1 MVNNEERIGK
11 LARGRHGGEIEGFRD
26 ERHHFFTRTHLGSV
40 LKVGDTALGYDLTNV
55 QISDESFDSY
65 VEKVGESRIPDVV
78 LVKKSYAEK
87 RKKRRDRGYR
97 RAWELKRMDINEEEE
112 TNKKDDAEKRMQDE
126 ELFMQELEEDFE
138 GRAQI
143 NVYKKKNEDLDAVI
157 RANQNAL
164 ANETDDEDDDEN
176 DEIPE
181 IKLEELLDDMK
192 LSDVEEEEEE
202 EEEETFG
209 TMEIH
214 YVDYACVI
222 NVYNFAAFF
231 VVVVVGSRSFF
242 L

>member
-1 MVNNEERIGK
+1 
-11 LARGRHGGEIEGFRD
+11 
-26 ERHHFFTRTHLGSV
+26 
-40 LKVGDTALGYDLTNV
+40 
-55 QISDESFDSY
+55 
-65 VEKVGESRIPDVV
+65 
-78 LVKKSYAEK
+78 
-87 RKKRRDRGYR
+87 
-97 RAWELKRMDINEEEE
+97 
-112 TNKKDDAEKRMQDE
+112 MQDE

-202 EEEETFG
+202 EEEEME
-209 TMEIH
+209 MEIH
-214 YVDYACVI
+214 
-222 NVYNFAAFF
+222 
-231 VVVVVGSRSFF
+231 
-242 L
+242 

>member
-1 MVNNEERIGK
+1 
-11 LARGRHGGEIEGFRD
+11 
-26 ERHHFFTRTHLGSV
+26 
-40 LKVGDTALGYDLTNV
+40 
-55 QISDESFDSY
+55 
-65 VEKVGESRIPDVV
+65 
-78 LVKKSYAEK
+78 
-87 RKKRRDRGYR
+87 
-97 RAWELKRMDINEEEE
+97 MDINEEEE

-202 EEEETFG
+202 EME
-209 TMEIH
+209 MEIH
-214 YVDYACVI
+214 
-222 NVYNFAAFF
+222 
-231 VVVVVGSRSFF
+231 
-242 L
+242 